1 MSIIK
6 VWTPKGNW
14 STEEVCGLDKVH
26 LIKCAVRSGVEYI
39 CSDGEPHFELKENE
53 LIESDLIGDDLDRL
67 DPRLYN
73 LSESKFFLM
82 PLVVLKRMAD
92 SELYLREVYN
102 RLLELAEVPVGAGN
116 TIFGESP
123 RKHTKSKSLYNNDLV
138 INPFAAVRKISQN
151 LGRF

>member
-14 STEEVCGLDKVH
+14 SKEEVCGLDKVH

-53 LIESDLIGDDLDRL
+53 LTESDLIGDDLDRL

-92 SELYLREVYN
+92 SKSYLREVYK
-102 RLLELAEVPVGAGN
+102 RLLELAEVPVGAG
-116 TIFGESP
+116 ED
-123 RKHTKSKSLYNNDLV
+123 YNIMLKFENE
-138 INPFAAVRKISQN
+138 
-151 LGRF
+151 

>member
-39 CSDGEPHFELKENE
+39 CSDGEPHFELDNKA
-53 LIESDLIGDDLDRL
+53 LTESDLIGDDLDRL

-92 SELYLREVYN
+92 SKSYLREVYK
-102 RLLELAEVPVGAGN
+102 RLLELAEVPVGAG
-116 TIFGESP
+116 ED
-123 RKHTKSKSLYNNDLV
+123 YNIMLKFENE
-138 INPFAAVRKISQN
+138 
-151 LGRF
+151 

>member
-39 CSDGEPHFELKENE
+39 CSDGEPHFELNHNE
-53 LIESDLIGDDLDRL
+53 LTESDLIGDDLDLLDRL

-73 LSESKFFLM
+73 LSESKSFLM

-92 SELYLREVYN
+92 SKSYLREVYK
-102 RLLELAEVPVGAGN
+102 RLLELAEVPVDAG
-116 TIFGESP
+116 ED
-123 RKHTKSKSLYNNDLV
+123 YNIMLKFENE
-138 INPFAAVRKISQN
+138 
-151 LGRF
+151 

>member
-6 VWTPKGNW
+6 VWTPRGNW

-39 CSDGEPHFELKENE
+39 CSDGEPHFELNQNE
-53 LIESDLIGDDLDRL
+53 LTESDLIGDDLDRL

-92 SELYLREVYN
+92 SKSYLREVYK
-102 RLLELAEVPVGAGN
+102 RLLELAEAPVGAG
-116 TIFGESP
+116 ED
-123 RKHTKSKSLYNNDLV
+123 YNIMLKFENE
-138 INPFAAVRKISQN
+138 
-151 LGRF
+151 

>member
-1 MSIIK
+1 MIALLFKVLHDKKNSETIIK

-39 CSDGEPHFELKENE
+39 CSDGEPHFELNQNE
-53 LIESDLIGDDLDRL
+53 LTESDLIGDDLDRL

-92 SELYLREVYN
+92 SKSYLREVYK
-102 RLLELAEVPVGAGN
+102 RLLELAEVPVGAG
-116 TIFGESP
+116 ED
-123 RKHTKSKSLYNNDLV
+123 YNIMLKFENE
-138 INPFAAVRKISQN
+138 
-151 LGRF
+151 

>member
-39 CSDGEPHFELKENE
+39 CSDGEPHFELNQNE
-53 LIESDLIGDDLDRL
+53 LTESDLIGDDLDRL

-92 SELYLREVYN
+92 SKSYLWEVYK
-102 RLLELAEVPVGAGN
+102 RLLELAEVPVGAG
-116 TIFGESP
+116 ED
-123 RKHTKSKSLYNNDLV
+123 YNIMLKFENE
-138 INPFAAVRKISQN
+138 
-151 LGRF
+151 

>member
-53 LIESDLIGDDLDRL
+53 LTESDLIGDDLDRL

-92 SELYLREVYN
+92 SKSYLQEVYK
-102 RLLELAEVPVGAGN
+102 RLLELAEVPVGAG
-116 TIFGESP
+116 ED
-123 RKHTKSKSLYNNDLV
+123 YNVMLKFENE
-138 INPFAAVRKISQN
+138 
-151 LGRF
+151 

>member
-1 MSIIK
+1 M
-6 VWTPKGNW
+6 
-14 STEEVCGLDKVH
+14 
-26 LIKCAVRSGVEYI
+26 EYI

-53 LIESDLIGDDLDRL
+53 LTESDLIGDDLDRL

>member
-39 CSDGEPHFELKENE
+39 CSDGEPHFELNQNE
-53 LIESDLIGDDLDRL
+53 LTESDLIGDDLDRL

-92 SELYLREVYN
+92 SKSYLREVYK
-102 RLLELAEVPVGAGN
+102 RLLELAEVPVGAG
-116 TIFGESP
+116 ED
-123 RKHTKSKSLYNNDLV
+123 YNVMLKFENE
-138 INPFAAVRKISQN
+138 
-151 LGRF
+151 

>member
-53 LIESDLIGDDLDRL
+53 LTESDLIGDDLDRL

-92 SELYLREVYN
+92 SKSYLREVYK
-102 RLLELAEVPVGAGN
+102 RLLELAEVPVGAG
-116 TIFGESP
+116 ED
-123 RKHTKSKSLYNNDLV
+123 YNVMLKFENE
-138 INPFAAVRKISQN
+138 
-151 LGRF
+151 

>member
-39 CSDGEPHFELKENE
+39 CSDGEPHFELNQNE
-53 LIESDLIGDDLDRL
+53 LTESDLIGDDLDRL

-82 PLVVLKRMAD
+82 PLVILKRMAD
-92 SELYLREVYN
+92 SKSYLREVYK
-102 RLLELAEVPVGAGN
+102 RLLELAEVPVGAG
-116 TIFGESP
+116 ED
-123 RKHTKSKSLYNNDLV
+123 YNIMLKFENE
-138 INPFAAVRKISQN
+138 
-151 LGRF
+151 

>member
-53 LIESDLIGDDLDRL
+53 LTESDLIGDDLDRL

-92 SELYLREVYN
+92 SKSYLREVYK
-102 RLLELAEVPVGAGN
+102 RLLQLAEVPVGAG
-116 TIFGESP
+116 ED
-123 RKHTKSKSLYNNDLV
+123 YNIMLKFENE
-138 INPFAAVRKISQN
+138 
-151 LGRF
+151 

>member
-39 CSDGEPHFELKENE
+39 CSDGEPHFELNQNE
-53 LIESDLIGDDLDRL
+53 LTESDLIGDDLDRL

-92 SELYLREVYN
+92 SKSYLREVYK
-102 RLLELAEVPVGAGN
+102 RLLELAEVPVGAG
-116 TIFGESP
+116 ED
-123 RKHTKSKSLYNNDLV
+123 YNIMLK
-138 INPFAAVRKISQN
+138 FETE
-151 LGRF
+151 

>member
-39 CSDGEPHFELKENE
+39 CSDGEPHFELNQNE
-53 LIESDLIGDDLDRL
+53 LTESDLIGDDLDRL

-92 SELYLREVYN
+92 SKSYLREVYK
-102 RLLELAEVPVGAGN
+102 RLLELAEAPVGAG
-116 TIFGESP
+116 ED
-123 RKHTKSKSLYNNDLV
+123 YNIMLKFENE
-138 INPFAAVRKISQN
+138 
-151 LGRF
+151 

>member
-53 LIESDLIGDDLDRL
+53 LTESDLIGDDLDRL
-67 DPRLYN
+67 DPRVYN

-92 SELYLREVYN
+92 SKSYLREVYK
-102 RLLELAEVPVGAGN
+102 RLLELAEVPVGAG
-116 TIFGESP
+116 ED
-123 RKHTKSKSLYNNDLV
+123 YNIMLKFENE
-138 INPFAAVRKISQN
+138 
-151 LGRF
+151 

>member
-1 MSIIK
+1 MNDLPLGFARKGKNFTTYNTKAMSIIK

-39 CSDGEPHFELKENE
+39 CSDGEPHFELNQNE
-53 LIESDLIGDDLDRL
+53 LTESDLIGDDLDRL

-102 RLLELAEVPVGAGN
+102 RLLGLAEVPVGAG
-116 TIFGESP
+116 ED
-123 RKHTKSKSLYNNDLV
+123 YNIMLKFENE
-138 INPFAAVRKISQN
+138 
-151 LGRF
+151 

>member
-39 CSDGEPHFELKENE
+39 CSDGEPHFELNHNE
-53 LIESDLIGDDLDRL
+53 LTESDLIGDDLDLLDRL

-73 LSESKFFLM
+73 LSESKSFLM

-92 SELYLREVYN
+92 SKSYLREVYK
-102 RLLELAEVPVGAGN
+102 RLLELAEVPVGAG
-116 TIFGESP
+116 ED
-123 RKHTKSKSLYNNDLV
+123 YNIMLKFENE
-138 INPFAAVRKISQN
+138 
-151 LGRF
+151 

>member
-1 MSIIK
+1 MNDLPLGVARKGKNFTTYNTKAMSIIK

-53 LIESDLIGDDLDRL
+53 LTESDLIGDDLDRL

-92 SELYLREVYN
+92 SKSYLREVYK
-102 RLLELAEVPVGAGN
+102 RLLELAEVPVGAG
-116 TIFGESP
+116 ED
-123 RKHTKSKSLYNNDLV
+123 YNIMLKFENE
-138 INPFAAVRKISQN
+138 
-151 LGRF
+151 

>member
-53 LIESDLIGDDLDRL
+53 LTESDLIGDDLDRL

-92 SELYLREVYN
+92 RKSYLQEVYK
-102 RLLELAEVPVGAGN
+102 RLLELAEVPVGAG
-116 TIFGESP
+116 ED
-123 RKHTKSKSLYNNDLV
+123 YNIMLKFENE
-138 INPFAAVRKISQN
+138 
-151 LGRF
+151 